1 MPVPPLEAGHLFL
14 NCGVAMPLSL
24 RSVVSPGR
32 TVISDLEET
41 LVGKV
46 RRALVDLLG
55 PLREASGYSLLTAV
69 GLALGFAREVTVAS
83 TFGLSSQ
90 LDVFIAIMT
99 IQLFFGTQIGNALET
114 VFIARVAKEGGVVT
128 VKREVKTALCGL
140 LLVNLGVVLFLLASG
155 GFLLHSIF
163 PRFDEAQAT
172 LGVRTLHFLTAPI
185 VFASTAGLLRGALS
199 VLGAFAPGFVAGS
212 IISACSIVS
221 ITLWSESLGID
232 ALTLGVAAGNLLVML
247 LFSLRLVRLTASTS
261 SDSPLPA
268 RKGWFVLWGAAGTIL
283 VGELI
288 FWAVALTERS
298 LASWLP
304 PGSIAGFFYA
314 GTIVAVPLSLLVIPL
329 TTMTFPRMVEAF
341 GRDRTSGLAMLRKQV
356 LLLLGVSFV
365 VVSIVAFFAESIVE
379 LVFMRGKFELEHALF
394 TASILSITIWALPFI
409 SLGRVFRNSCYALSD
424 YRTPMVGLIV
434 QWLVLA
440 GLGAM
445 LVPLVGVQGLAIAI
459 VAGEAVTSVTMGS
472 RLAMKLRAA

>member
-1 MPVPPLEAGHLFL
+1 
-14 NCGVAMPLSL
+14 MPLSL

-185 VFASTAGLLRGALS
+185 VFASTAGTAWRS
-199 VLGAFAPGFVAGS
+199 PVLGAFAPGFVAGS

-232 ALTLGVAAGNLLVML
+232 ALTLGVAAE
-247 LFSLRLVRLTASTS
+247 TCS
-261 SDSPLPA
+261 SCSCSP
-268 RKGWFVLWGAAGTIL
+268 F
-283 VGELI
+283 
-288 FWAVALTERS
+288 
-298 LASWLP
+298 
-304 PGSIAGFFYA
+304 GS
-314 GTIVAVPLSLLVIPL
+314 
-329 TTMTFPRMVEAF
+329 
-341 GRDRTSGLAMLRKQV
+341 SG
-356 LLLLGVSFV
+356 
-365 VVSIVAFFAESIVE
+365 
-379 LVFMRGKFELEHALF
+379 
-394 TASILSITIWALPFI
+394 
-409 SLGRVFRNSCYALSD
+409 
-424 YRTPMVGLIV
+424 
-434 QWLVLA
+434 
-440 GLGAM
+440 
-445 LVPLVGVQGLAIAI
+445 
-459 VAGEAVTSVTMGS
+459 
-472 RLAMKLRAA
+472 